1 MATAQFIL
9 ENNPL
14 ASNGTSNLMGL
25 LKPHQQQALRLVM
38 PRDVERVFG
47 HGQEVGIPSKGYTD
61 PEWYFQSSDGC
72 VWGIGWRWGEPRLR
86 GRSSIRWKNA
96 VGATWNPATA
106 EDAAEFVAFLQ
117 RELA

>member
-14 ASNGTSNLMGL
+14 ASNGTSNLMSL

-47 HGQEVGIPSKGYTD
+47 LGQEVGIPSKGYTD

-86 GRSSIRWKNA
+86 GR
-96 VGATWNPATA
+96 GAKGDGLFANRPGQGQAT
-106 EDAAEFVAFLQ
+106 EFVNFLI
-117 RELA
+117 EALA